1 MVNSVCTGRRRS
13 LVLNLLRKKYDLF
26 VRTKLKQTEAD
37 CEILKRCCE
46 SLTGENQRLRLELA
60 QLQRSAAAAAAAEAG
75 LYVQSSFPP
84 LATATATA
92 SVCPSCDKVI
102 AVSSGGETSGKS
114 STSYS
119 SRRAGFPSIM
129 GSR

>member
-1 MVNSVCTGRRRS
+1 MHIEFGLQFCTGRRRS

-60 QLQRSAAAAAAAEAG
+60 QMQGSEAG
-75 LYVQSSFPP
+75 LYLQSSFPP
-84 LATATATA
+84 LAAAMA

-102 AVSSGGETSGKS
+102 TVASGGETSGRS

-119 SRRAGFPSIM
+119 S
-129 GSR
+129 